1 MSDIPR
7 KGDFPDL
14 DWSQVEETVHM
25 LQLALAQIEMA
36 MREGDESV
44 NTLGALFTS
53 MVESVSDIARAAD
66 SLDGNS
72 ETEAI
77 KSTIKN
83 NCESIKPRMK
93 TAIVAFQF
101 YDKLSQRLNH
111 VNNSLDKMAELV
123 ADRNRVYSPW
133 EWKELQEQIRAKY
146 CLPQEMEMFEAVL
159 NGVSVQDALA
169 QCEAAMK
176 AAGVR
181 FGDIE
186 LF

>member
-1 MSDIPR
+1 MSDTPT
-7 KGDFPDL
+7 KDAFPDL

-44 NTLGALFTS
+44 NTLGELFTS
-53 MVESVSDIARAAD
+53 MVDSVSDIATAAD
-66 SLDGNS
+66 SLDENS
-72 ETEAI
+72 ETEAV
-77 KSTIKN
+77 KSVIKN
-83 NCESIKPRMK
+83 NCESIKPQMK

-111 VNNSLDKMAELV
+111 VNNSLDKMAGLV
-123 ADRNRVYSPW
+123 ADRTRVYSPW
-133 EWKELQEQIRAKY
+133 EWKELQEQIRSKY
-146 CLPQEMEMFEAVL
+146 CLPQEVEMFDAVL
-159 NGVSVQDALA
+159 NGVSVPEALTK
-169 QCEAAMK
+169 CEAAMK

-186 LF
+186 IF

>member
-1 MSDIPR
+1 MSDTPT
-7 KGDFPDL
+7 KESFPNL
-14 DWSQVEETVHM
+14 DWSQVGETVHM

-44 NTLGALFTS
+44 NTLGELFTS
-53 MVESVSDIARAAD
+53 MVGSVSDIAQSVEAMDD
-66 SLDGNS
+66 SG
-72 ETEAI
+72 ETDAV
-77 KSTIKN
+77 KSLVRE
-83 NCESIKPRMK
+83 NCDSITAKMK

-111 VNNSLDKMAELV
+111 VNTSLDKMADLV
-123 ADRNRVYSPW
+123 GDRARVYSPW
-133 EWKELQEQIRAKY
+133 EWKELQEQIRSKY
-146 CLPQEMEMFEAVL
+146 CLPQEVEMFEAVL
-159 NGVSVQDALA
+159 SGVSVQEALA
-169 QCEAAMK
+169 HCEAEMK